1 MSKHEQDYDLS
12 RSCMERVATSLVTE
26 DAAMQVEHNAWPRAC
41 KALPASRHE
50 LLLHL
55 SVRGD
60 RWWWAGNSSCGWV
73 DYRNG
78 IAGALG

>member
-1 MSKHEQDYDLS
+1 MHEG
-12 RSCMERVATSLVTE
+12 VATSLATE
-26 DAAMQVEHNAWPRAC
+26 DAAIPSERNAWPRAS

-55 SVRGD
+55 SVGGD
-60 RWWWAGNSSCGWV
+60 RWWWTGNVACGGV
-73 DYRNG
+73 DYGDG